1 MAANSR
7 PSVERAGDRD
17 KALETALVQIERQFG
32 KGSVMR
38 LGQEGHVPVEV
49 IPTGSIALDVALGLG
64 GLPRGRIVEIY
75 GPESSGKC
83 ATADTYVWTSRGLE
97 TIAEVFAHA
106 GMKASCTSRVTD
118 ISEAG
123 IRMVNERGV
132 LEGVAALTHN
142 NRKPVLRLRL
152 RSGRTVS
159 VTHNHPLR
167 VISERGFIV
176 WREAG
181 RIQVGDTLVSA
192 LFGATEAAEGDGL
205 SEDEAVLLGYLV
217 AEGTLSYDYS
227 IRFTNW
233 DPEVS
238 GEFTRIMEGLF
249 GVQVRNYYGKE
260 FAVPGKSIRE
270 QFAQQYG
277 LDYVT
282 AAGKKVPACVRTAGH
297 KAQRA
302 FLSALFEGDG
312 WIDPSSTIG
321 LGTASEELARQVQLM
336 LYGLGIPATVSSKHN
351 AKYDRDYWT
360 VTINPSVAKRFLAEV
375 GFRSARRRA
384 QVEKCFKIS
393 PRDPQFENIP
403 HLAGLLRDL
412 RDDCGGDRSFD
423 RIAGDLF
430 RQDINLACSRQ
441 RLAKIVE
448 WCDRRQ
454 DRLSAGARTIVQY
467 LRILAKAPYT
477 YEDVVAV
484 EDAGLQPTF
493 DVVLPSTHSFVAN
506 GVLSHN
512 TTVALH
518 AVANAQKAG
527 GIAAFIDAEHALDPD
542 YAKKLGVDTDAL
554 LVSQPDTGEQALE
567 IADMLI
573 RSGAIDIIVI
583 DSVAALVPRAEIEGE
598 MGDSHVGLQARL
610 MSQALRKITGALSH
624 AKTTAIF
631 INQLREKVGVMFG
644 CASWYTNVT
653 LADGTREKIGKIVNQ
668 KMEVEVLSYDPDL
681 RRVVPKKVVNWF
693 NNGQTEEF
701 LHFTVE
707 RCGGGTG
714 HGRAFMDLTRNH
726 LVRTPG
732 GWREAGEV
740 AVGDRVM
747 LAQPYLLSQTQVQ
760 IILGA
765 LMGDGNLSRP
775 VRRDDR
781 SARFRMGHGAKQV
794 SYLDWKVSLLENI
807 PHSRTS
813 NAKGAVF
820 ADFTPLAEL
829 GELREILYFGD
840 GKKHLTWDYL
850 KSLTPL
856 ALAVWYMD
864 DGCFTVRSK
873 GVQERTRGGTGRI
886 EICVEA
892 MSPGSRERLVQY
904 LRDNHGL
911 NVKLTSRGTRKI
923 SVLQFTTAA
932 SKKFQELVAPYIH
945 PSMEY
950 KLLPQLCGK
959 FTVKPEFVEPT
970 IHPVPARVLD
980 IKSKTD
986 FPMMSRYDIE
996 VEGSHNYLADG
1007 IMVHNSPE
1015 TTSGGKAL
1023 KFYASVRLDVRRIE
1037 TLKDGTDAVGNRTR
1051 VKVVKNKCAPPF
1063 RSAEFDILYGVG
1075 ISREG
1080 SLIDLGV
1087 EQAIV
1092 RKAGAWYTYEGDQLG
1107 QGKEN
1112 ARTFLKDNPDMA
1124 NEIEKKIKEKLGV
1137 GPRLDADPN
1146 AAVDGAPAAGAANG
1160 RPAGVTAGAAG
1171 QAPAGAGQASSP
1183 ASTGRAPSAAS
1194 TGRAPSAA
1202 GRIPGA
1208 SGGTGGAV

>member
-1 MAANSR
+1 MAANTR

-32 KGSVMR
+32 KGSIMR

-49 IPTGSIALDVALGLG
+49 IPTGSISLDVALGIG

-83 ATADTYVWTSRGLE
+83 LTADTYVWTSRGLE
-97 TIAEVFAHA
+97 TIAEIFAHA

-118 ISEAG
+118 ISEVG

-152 RSGRTVS
+152 RSGRTVT

-192 LFGATEAAEGDGL
+192 LFGATESAEGDGL

-217 AEGTLSYDYS
+217 AEGTLSYDYA

-249 GVQVRNYYGKE
+249 GVQVRSYHGKE
-260 FAVPGKSIRE
+260 FAVQGKSIRE
-270 QFAQQYG
+270 QFARQYG
-277 LDYVT
+277 LDCVT
-282 AAGKKVPACVRTAGH
+282 AAAKKVPVCVRTAGH

-321 LGTASEELARQVQLM
+321 LATASEELARQVQLM

-360 VTINPSVAKRFLAEV
+360 VTINSSVAKRFLAEV

-384 QVEKCFKIS
+384 QVEKCFKVS

-454 DRLSAGARTIVQY
+454 GRLSAGARTIVQY

-542 YAKKLGVDTDAL
+542 YAKKLGVDTDQL

-567 IADMLI
+567 IMDMLI
-573 RSGAIDIIVI
+573 RSGAINIVVV

-610 MSQALRKITGALSH
+610 MSQALRKITGALNQ

-631 INQLREKVGVMFG
+631 TNQLREKVGVMFG
-644 CASWYTNVT
+644 CMSYATRVT
-653 LADGTREKIGKIVNQ
+653 LADGTQEKIGKIVNQ
-668 KMEVEVLSYDPDL
+668 RMDVEVLSYDAETD
-681 RRVVPKKVVNWF
+681 RVIPRKIVNWY
-693 NNGQTEEF
+693 NNGKAERF
-701 LHFTVE
+701 LQFTVAKS
-707 RCGGGTG
+707 GKN
-714 HGRAFMDLTRNH
+714 GRAQFAATENH
-726 LVRTPG
+726 LIRTAG
-732 GWREAGEV
+732 GWRPAGELIP
-740 AVGDRVM
+740 GDRVIV
-747 LAQPYLLSQTQVQ
+747 AEQQLLSAQQVQ
-760 IILGA
+760 VILGS
-765 LMGDGNLSRP
+765 LMGDGNLSPNRH
-775 VRRDDR
+775 DR
-781 SARFRMGHGAKQV
+781 SGARFRMGHGAAQAA
-794 SYLDWKVSLLENI
+794 YLDWKVSLLGNV
-807 PHSRTS
+807 PHSTTS

-829 GELREILYFGD
+829 GELHDAVYFGD
-840 GKKHLTWDYL
+840 GRKHLSWDYL

-892 MSPGSRERLVQY
+892 MSAGSRERLASY
-904 LRDNHGL
+904 LRDTHGL
-911 NVKLTSRGTRKI
+911 DVKVVARGARKMN
-923 SVLQFTTAA
+923 VLQFTTAA
-932 SKKFQELVAPYIH
+932 SEKFQRIIAPYIH
-945 PSMEY
+945 PSMDG
-950 KLLPQLCGK
+950 KLLPRFRGTFAVQ
-959 FTVKPEFVEPT
+959 PEFVPPKLR
-970 IHPVPARVLD
+970 PVPARVLD
-980 IKSKTD
+980 IHVKPPTRSMNR
-986 FPMMSRYDIE
+986 FDIE
-996 VEGSHNYLADG
+996 VEGSHNYFVDG
-1007 IMVHNSPE
+1007 VMVHNSPE

-1051 VKVVKNKCAPPF
+1051 VKVVKNKMSPPF
-1063 RSAEFDILYGVG
+1063 KVAEFDILYGVG

-1087 EQAIV
+1087 EQGIV

-1112 ARTFLKDNPDMA
+1112 ARTFLKENPDTA

-1146 AAVDGAPAAGAANG
+1146 APSAAANGVPAAGAANG
-1160 RPAGVTAGAAG
+1160 RPAGGPAGVTAGAAG
-1171 QAPAGAGQASSP
+1171 KAPAGAGLP
-1183 ASTGRAPSAAS
+1183 PAAS
-1194 TGRAPSAA
+1194 GA
-1202 GRIPGA
+1202 GRIPNVSA